1 MPMIANTDD
10 PPDHDAAEITVRV
23 CLGET
28 DSADAWT
35 LRSWYVSYR
44 SGDDCYP
51 VGEFV
56 ALDAAGAIERAVE
69 EYGPRTEYQ
78 AEEIPW
84 DAAPLFRKSS
94 NSTGR

>member
-1 MPMIANTDD
+1 MIANADER
-10 PPDHDAAEITVRV
+10 PGHDAAENTVRV
-23 CLGET
+23 CLGEPA
-28 DSADAWT
+28 SAGAWT
-35 LRSWYVSYR
+35 HRSWYVSYR

-69 EYGPRTEYQ
+69 KFGPGSEYQ

-84 DAAPLFRKSS
+84 DAARLFQKSS
-94 NSTGR
+94 NSTGRTG